1 MKYKKEFVMNRNT
14 KTSSL
19 TEAAMIC
26 GVLVIMAMLSAYIF
40 PFIDFFFPVPALIFS
55 RRRGFKYSSLAVV
68 AALIIVTIIL
78 GPING
83 LNYLI
88 LYAPIAIAMSYLID
102 KDKKASTVLIG
113 GAVATLISVVVSL
126 FILDKIVGVGVT
138 EQITAYIKEIFD
150 MQEKIINSIG
160 SKEQIELIK
169 EMPEVI
175 IELVV
180 NLLPVIIMAMS
191 LALAYINYVIAQKL
205 ALRFKIEMKQL
216 KDIAF
221 FSLPRNFMISI
232 AFFFILSYV
241 LRGFNFPNID
251 VIISNIVVIVQI
263 ALILQGLALAKFYMA
278 QKRVNGFLR
287 VIVFIFIIFNPIIM
301 SIMTAIAIADL
312 IFDFRKLRTRT

>member
-1 MKYKKEFVMNRNT
+1 MNRNT

-232 AFFFILSYV
+232 AFFFILSY
-241 LRGFNFPNID
+241 
-251 VIISNIVVIVQI
+251 
-263 ALILQGLALAKFYMA
+263 
-278 QKRVNGFLR
+278 
-287 VIVFIFIIFNPIIM
+287 
-301 SIMTAIAIADL
+301 
-312 IFDFRKLRTRT
+312 

>member
-1 MKYKKEFVMNRNT
+1 MNRNT

>member
-26 GVLVIMAMLSAYIF
+26 GILVIMAMLSAYIF

-55 RRRGFKYSSLAVV
+55 KRRGFKYSSLAIV

-78 GPING
+78 GPVNG

-113 GAVATLISVVVSL
+113 GAVATLISVVLSL

-175 IELVV
+175 IELAV
-180 NLLPVIIMAMS
+180 NLLPVIIMATS

-287 VIVFIFIIFNPIIM
+287 VVVFIFIIFNPIIM

>member
-1 MKYKKEFVMNRNT
+1 MNRNT

-26 GVLVIMAMLSAYIF
+26 GILVIMAMLSAYIF

-55 RRRGFKYSSLAVV
+55 KRRGFKYSSLAIV

-78 GPING
+78 GPVNG

-113 GAVATLISVVVSL
+113 GAVATLISVVLSL

-160 SKEQIELIK
+160 SKEQLELIK

-175 IELVV
+175 IELAV
-180 NLLPVIIMAMS
+180 NLLPVIIMATS

-287 VIVFIFIIFNPIIM
+287 VVVFIFIIFNPIIM

>member
-1 MKYKKEFVMNRNT
+1 MNRNT

-26 GVLVIMAMLSAYIF
+26 GILVIMAMLSAYIF

-55 RRRGFKYSSLAVV
+55 KRRGFKYSSLAIV

-78 GPING
+78 GPVNG

-113 GAVATLISVVVSL
+113 GAVATLISVVLSL

-175 IELVV
+175 IELAV
-180 NLLPVIIMAMS
+180 NLLPVIIMATS

-287 VIVFIFIIFNPIIM
+287 VVVFIFIIFNPIIM